1 MDSCTRKICFVPN
14 YDTQRYNTTH
24 HAELNAEHIYMSFVF
39 VQNVSSVGIFL
50 VLWGVFV
57 IVLNENADCCRAA
70 FLLAMAHCPSNL
82 LSGGGAI
89 LFIILK
95 S

>member
-24 HAELNAEHIYMSFVF
+24 HAELNAEHIYMSCF
-39 VQNVSSVGIFL
+39 VQNVSSVDIFL

-57 IVLNENADCCRAA
+57 IVLNKNADCRRAA
-70 FLLAMAHCPSNL
+70 FLLAMAHCPSIL